1 MEELVARLRLSFL
14 GPWQVTLAGEAVT
27 TFKYDKVRALL
38 AYLAIE
44 ADRPHRRETLMGL
57 LWPDLPEAAARN
69 NLRQVLLTLREAI
82 GDRTAE
88 PPYLLTSRSDIQFN
102 PDSDYWLDVKVFL
115 ELLAASN
122 RHGHHSVESCRI
134 CARRRQQAVEV
145 YRGPLLAEF
154 FLPDTAAFEEWAL
167 LKRERLNQ
175 LMLDSLNRLTA
186 YHERRGQYDQA
197 RHYAQRQLALEPWRE
212 EAHRQLMRLHLLNGD
227 RSAALAQYEQSRRV
241 LAEEVGVEPE
251 AETTALYEQILQ
263 ATEEAPIALGRLAL
277 PAERPHTLPPQATP
291 FVGREGEVAEI
302 GRLLDS
308 LDCRLITLTGPGG
321 IGKTRLALQVATE
334 YLDVFADGVFFVP
347 LAALHSA
354 DLLVDGMG
362 KALKLEVGG
371 AAEPKSAL
379 LSQLREKEMLLV
391 LDNFEHLLEGAGL
404 LADILRQAP
413 DAMLLV
419 TSRERLQLQGEW
431 VFAVQGLSVPL
442 GSPEALSS
450 PAELENSDALPLF
463 IQSARR
469 ARQDFALSPENQ
481 ADVIRICQL
490 VAGMPLAIE
499 LAAAWVRA
507 LSCREIAGE
516 IERSITFLS
525 SNVRDIPERH
535 RSLTAVFDH
544 SWRLL
549 SAEEQAVLRK
559 LGVFQ
564 GGFRRKAAEQVAGA
578 SLAILAALVD
588 KSLLQW
594 DPAGR
599 YKMHEMVRQYTKEKL
614 EASGEKATTQGK
626 HLAFFLDW
634 AEMAKAR
641 LEGVELPKW
650 LEQLE
655 AEMDNLRAALQWV
668 LQHGEAESGLRL
680 AGALWWFW
688 YTRGYLNEGREW
700 LTMALAQ
707 QEEAEQSKARAKAL
721 QGAGVLA
728 WNQGDYPAARRLH
741 EEGLAIMRTLGD
753 KRAVAVQLNNLSNLA
768 LDQGDYDQA
777 RAMLEESLVIKRELG
792 DEQGIAGSLG
802 NLGLVAF
809 SQGDYAA
816 ARSFYEESLAL
827 KRTLND
833 VRGMA
838 ITLGNLGNVFFEQG
852 DYLAACSLLEESL
865 DLKRGLG
872 DRWGVAVNLRHLGE
886 LAVRQGNLA
895 AAREFHEESLAIR
908 RELGDKWSM
917 ADSLEALAALVL
929 GEEKPEQAA
938 LLWGAAEALREAIG
952 APLPAGEQARHDS
965 DVATARAQV
974 GEAVL
979 TAAWA
984 EGRQMSPEQAIVYA
998 HTT

>member
-1 MEELVARLRLSFL
+1 
-14 GPWQVTLAGEAVT
+14 
-27 TFKYDKVRALL
+27 
-38 AYLAIE
+38 
-44 ADRPHRRETLMGL
+44 
-57 LWPDLPEAAARN
+57 
-69 NLRQVLLTLREAI
+69 
-82 GDRTAE
+82 
-88 PPYLLTSRSDIQFN
+88 
-102 PDSDYWLDVKVFL
+102 
-115 ELLAASN
+115 
-122 RHGHHSVESCRI
+122 
-134 CARRRQQAVEV
+134 
-145 YRGPLLAEF
+145 
-154 FLPDTAAFEEWAL
+154 
-167 LKRERLNQ
+167 
-175 LMLDSLNRLTA
+175 
-186 YHERRGQYDQA
+186 
-197 RHYAQRQLALEPWRE
+197 
-212 EAHRQLMRLHLLNGD
+212 
-227 RSAALAQYEQSRRV
+227 
-241 LAEEVGVEPE
+241 
-251 AETTALYEQILQ
+251 
-263 ATEEAPIALGRLAL
+263 
-277 PAERPHTLPPQATP
+277 
-291 FVGREGEVAEI
+291 
-302 GRLLDS
+302 
-308 LDCRLITLTGPGG
+308 
-321 IGKTRLALQVATE
+321 LALQVATE
-334 YLDVFADGVFFVP
+334 YLDVFADGVYFVP
-347 LAALHSA
+347 LATLHSA

-404 LADILRQAP
+404 LAGILRQAP
-413 DAMLLV
+413 DVMLLV

-431 VFAVQGLSVPL
+431 VFTVEGLSVPL
-442 GSPEALSS
+442 GSPGALSS
-450 PAELENSDALPLF
+450 PAELENNDALQLF

-481 ADVIRICQL
+481 ADIVRICQL

-507 LSCREIAGE
+507 LSGREIADE

-525 SNVRDIPERH
+525 SSARDIPERH

-549 SAEEQAVLRK
+549 SAEEQTELRK
-559 LGVFQ
+559 LAVFQ

-599 YKMHEMVRQYTKEKL
+599 YKMHEMVHQYTKEKL
-614 EASGEKATTQGK
+614 EASGEKATTQDK

-634 AEMAKAR
+634 AEMAEAR
-641 LEGVELPKW
+641 LEGAEMGKW

-655 AEMDNLRAALQWV
+655 AEMDNLRVALQWV

-707 QEEAEQSKARAKAL
+707 QEGAEQSKARAKAL

-728 WNQGDYPAARRLH
+728 WNQGDYPAARQLH
-741 EEGLAIMRTLGD
+741 EEGLAIIRTLGD
-753 KRAVAVQLNNLSNLA
+753 KRAVAVQLHNLSNLA

-777 RAMLEESLVIKRELG
+777 RAMLEESLAIKRELG
-792 DEQGIAGSLG
+792 DERGIAGSLG

-809 SQGDYAA
+809 SQGDYTA

-833 VRGMA
+833 VRGIA

-852 DYLAACSLLEESL
+852 DYLAGRSLLEESL

-886 LAVRQGNLA
+886 LAVRQGDVEK
-895 AAREFHEESLAIR
+895 ARELLEESLAIR

-917 ADSLEALAALVL
+917 ADSLEALAALVWAE
-929 GEEKPEQAA
+929 GKPEWAA

-952 APLPAGEQARHDS
+952 APLPAGECARHDA
-965 DVATARAQV
+965 DV
-974 GEAVL
+974 
-979 TAAWA
+979 TAAQAQLGKAIFDATWA